1 MGKAESYNGRA
12 ESIDH
17 PNHHKH
23 SRRQSSPR
31 DQQRNQRA
39 QANKERRTSD
49 PKQRKPSSFDVDEH
63 PFELRHE
70 VKKLNSRLDKIAD
83 SLEKADIKNIVEN
96 YMSPKKRLITNF
108 TAGLSRGLGM
118 TVGTFIVLG
127 LLGYILSLFVDMPL
141 IGDYIA
147 ELQKYI
153 NQSM

>member
-1 MGKAESYNGRA
+1 M
-12 ESIDH
+12 
-17 PNHHKH
+17 
-23 SRRQSSPR
+23 
-31 DQQRNQRA
+31 
-39 QANKERRTSD
+39 
-49 PKQRKPSSFDVDEH
+49 DEH